1 MVVVGA
7 GGAGLLRCPLLEEF
21 QMPSLEDCEIQPSPL
36 NTGARATPTCFGFFF
51 SFLICQNVGMAFL
64 GKSFPGET

>member
-1 MVVVGA
+1 MVVV

-36 NTGARATPTCFGFFF
+36 NTGARATPTYVVFFF
-51 SFLICQNVGMAFL
+51 SFSICQNVGMAFL